1 MPNLSALKTALLTVM
16 DEVYH
21 FAPPQNVTGSYIVW
35 AEDTQGDSVW
45 ADGKMVNQ
53 SIQGTVDYF
62 TKSENDA
69 TVESIQDALNNGE
82 ISFRL
87 NSIQREQ
94 ETGYIHYEWVFEVE
108 GF

>member
-1 MPNLSALKTALLTVM
+1 MPNLSALKTALLTVTNKT
-16 DEVYH
+16 YH
-21 FAPPQNVTGSYIVW
+21 FTAPQNVTGSYIVW
-35 AEDTQGDSVW
+35 AEDTQADSVW

-53 SIQGTVDYF
+53 AIQGTVDYF